1 MVVGVQPG
9 VKGGA
14 AFGFGGVG
22 PGVGPF
28 VGQGAVIALDFAVG
42 LWPVGAGVF
51 GGDAQAG
58 AGGSPQAGNVA
69 AAVVAD
75 DAFDGDPGCGVPGVR
90 AGQERGCGF
99 AGLVGQD
106 LGIGQPGVVVEGGVQ
121 VAVAQVRAA
130 VDLAAARGVAVGLP
144 VTLAGRPAQDP
155 VAAAVGN
162 VAEFFDI
169 DMDQLARA
177 GPLIAP
183 HGSAAATVQVHQQ
196 RA

>member
-14 AFGFGGVG
+14 SFGFCGVG
-22 PGVGPF
+22 LCVGPF
-28 VGQGAVIALDFAVG
+28 LGQGAVVALDFAVG

-58 AGGSPQAGNVA
+58 AGGSPQVGDVT

-90 AGQERGCGF
+90 AGEERGCGF

-106 LGIGQPGVVVEGGVQ
+106 LGIGQPGVIVEGGVQ

-130 VDLAAARGVAVGLP
+130 VDLAAPGGVAMGLP
-144 VTLAGRPAQDP
+144 VTPARRQ
-155 VAAAVGN
+155 A
-162 VAEFFDI
+162 
-169 DMDQLARA
+169 
-177 GPLIAP
+177 
-183 HGSAAATVQVHQQ
+183 
-196 RA
+196 